1 MSLYLMCK
9 HFGEDKWLGQ
19 KKLPA
24 MIIWKKNLKKSP
36 SCIISLEH
44 WLPIWISHILLRAI
58 RPEAAGIKKR
68 KSSQKR
74 DDGLHFE
81 IERWTKKISWN
92 GNQEKPEKKTSLH
105 HPKSLSSSANFLAP
119 TTKPLERKR
128 SVSVVSFFGP
138 NVEPSSLLPRPKT
151 ATPVVPSSR
160 KNSKQH
166 KMKNLSQTVIII
178 RYYFFSSSSLSHFFL
193 KIVTTFSFAL
203 LISRSVLFPLSPPCF
218 HASEMADR
226 FSSSP

>member
-1 MSLYLMCK
+1 MGTILHYLTRTLTPYLNLSHLTKGHQTRSCWNEKRENLHKNEMTAIVLKLKDERKLYRDL
-9 HFGEDKWLGQ
+9 
-19 KKLPA
+19 
-24 MIIWKKNLKKSP
+24 
-36 SCIISLEH
+36 
-44 WLPIWISHILLRAI
+44 
-58 RPEAAGIKKR
+58 KR
-68 KSSQKR
+68 K
-74 DDGLHFE
+74 L
-81 IERWTKKISWN
+81 
-92 GNQEKPEKKTSLH
+92 EKKSLH

-119 TTKPLERKR
+119 YTKPLERKR

-166 KMKNLSQTVIII
+166 KMKKFVSDCDHYPLL
-178 RYYFFSSSSLSHFFL
+178 FFFFFKSFTFFL
-193 KIVTTFSFAL
+193 KIVTTFSFQL

-218 HASEMADR
+218 RASEMADR